1 MTALYSM
8 VKRCVTSENVS
19 LFNGR
24 GNETGLRLLPLH
36 DEDGHIV
43 ILRVASGMVLDCL
56 HDMGD
61 DVGCAPAVD
70 LFYRGDET
78 VLAELFARC
87 IHRLD
92 DTIRI
97 HNQHICRRERYCF
110 LLERKMLH

>member
-1 MTALYSM
+1 MTVLYAIE
-8 VKRCVTSENVS
+8 KRCLTSENGA

-24 GNETGLRLLPLH
+24 GNETGLRLLPLD

-61 DVGCAPAVD
+61 DVGCTPAVD

-78 VLAELFARC
+78 VLAELFARS

-97 HNQHICRRERYCF
+97 HNQHVLCRERYCF
-110 LLERKMLH
+110 LL